1 MDNVCGVNETEVT
14 YVSRMVP
21 FKKRCG
27 VKNKNIINLD
37 NRCYCSESNNKGVGK
52 YSICKPCIY
61 DLKLYVLKLQYYS
74 PHGFSFF
81 ADIPI
86 WSVLE
91 LDNYVWHKN
100 FTYPNTPNYKSLKK
114 EFEKEVSIT

>member
-1 MDNVCGVNETEVT
+1 MAAFIGLIL
-14 YVSRMVP
+14 
-21 FKKRCG
+21 F
-27 VKNKNIINLD
+27 I
-37 NRCYCSESNNKGVGK
+37 
-52 YSICKPCIY
+52 
-61 DLKLYVLKLQYYS
+61 
-74 PHGFSFF
+74 F

-114 EFEKEVSIT
+114 EFEKEVSITQYIL

>member
-1 MDNVCGVNETEVT
+1 
-14 YVSRMVP
+14 MVP

-52 YSICKPCIY
+52 YINFKFYLRNLNSPIN
-61 DLKLYVLKLQYYS
+61 VLKTQIFASYL
-74 PHGFSFF
+74 FIF